1 VLGDTPELRERRAKP
16 APGLTPIRED
26 LVGSYSAIDP
36 IATLKAGVRTVRH
49 HKLGWLQ
56 EDLLANGTL
65 DGTKEALYKRLF
77 ANFQAQQIHIR
88 AQKEILGEDY
98 NPLQV
103 MPGRDEEG
111 RFSFTKNVDV
121 PKNYLTQAY
130 LLYAYDVTESTFRR
144 LKRRNGAALEKQV
157 PHNKNKSVLVDADYA
172 ATHYT
177 ARFFYVQYKMKVW
190 CRDNP
195 GGSHHRKAVERKRCR
210 AKWLMQ
216 KEKDPGF
223 GEVFEKKARDHAKRH
238 KGTKEEIKDTLNRN
252 GRRSYASLEKAI
264 NNWCS
269 SNTILRYLK
278 SFDDYLTYSQNV
290 RPLWSEG
297 NRIKQ
302 VAFST
307 HVRNRWGLPPE
318 TKILWTMR

>member
-1 VLGDTPELRERRAKP
+1 LL
-16 APGLTPIRED
+16 L
-26 LVGSYSAIDP
+26 
-36 IATLKAGVRTVRH
+36 LKQASGQCRH
-49 HKLGWLQ
+49 YKLGWLQ

-65 DGTKEALYKRLF
+65 DGTKDALCKRLF
-77 ANFQAQQIHIR
+77 ADYQAQQIHIR
-88 AQKEILGEDY
+88 AQKDILGEDY

-111 RFSFTKNVDV
+111 RFSCTKNVDV

-144 LKRRNGAALEKQV
+144 LKRRNDAALEKQV

-172 ATHYT
+172 ATHYI
-177 ARFFYVQYKMKVW
+177 ARFFYVQHKMKFW

-195 GGSHHRKAVERKRCR
+195 GGSIHRKAIERKRCR
-210 AKWLMQ
+210 AKWEMQ

-223 GEVFEKKARDHAKRH
+223 GEVFEKKARDHAKRQ
-238 KGTKEEIKDTLNRN
+238 KGSKEEIKDTMNRN

-264 NNWCS
+264 NNRCS

-278 SFDDYLTYSQNV
+278 SFEDYITYSQNV
-290 RPLWSEG
+290 RPLLSEG

-302 VAFST
+302 VKFST

>member
-1 VLGDTPELRERRAKP
+1 MLIMLLCITL
-16 APGLTPIRED
+16 
-26 LVGSYSAIDP
+26 LVS
-36 IATLKAGVRTVRH
+36 
-49 HKLGWLQ
+49 
-56 EDLLANGTL
+56 
-65 DGTKEALYKRLF
+65 
-77 ANFQAQQIHIR
+77 
-88 AQKEILGEDY
+88 
-98 NPLQV
+98 
-103 MPGRDEEG
+103 
-111 RFSFTKNVDV
+111 
-121 PKNYLTQAY
+121 
-130 LLYAYDVTESTFRR
+130 STSNIKWKF
-144 LKRRNGAALEKQV
+144 GAAITQ
-157 PHNKNKSVLVDADYA
+157 
-172 ATHYT
+172 
-177 ARFFYVQYKMKVW
+177 
-190 CRDNP
+190 
-195 GGSHHRKAVERKRCR
+195 GGSIHRKAIERKRCR

-290 RPLWSEG
+290 RPLLSEG

-318 TKILWTMR
+318 TKILWTMRWDQTHTP